1 MVSPGPPDS
10 STNKTDR
17 HDITEILLKVE
28 LSIITLTQT
37 INNLVSK
44 RQVVENPMQSD
55 ENHTLQLSMC
65 ITSALTLY
73 IYLIFNN

>member
-1 MVSPGPPDS
+1 
-10 STNKTDR
+10 
-17 HDITEILLKVE
+17 LLKVE

-65 ITSALTLY
+65 ITSTLTLY